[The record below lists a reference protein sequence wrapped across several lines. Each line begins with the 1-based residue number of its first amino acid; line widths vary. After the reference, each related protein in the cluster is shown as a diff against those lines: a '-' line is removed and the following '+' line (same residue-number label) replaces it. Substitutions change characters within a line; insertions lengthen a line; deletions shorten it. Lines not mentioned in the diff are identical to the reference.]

1 MAAYDKA
8 VEDGEKHPAKKVSRM
23 KGFYRCCVYKWKKS
37 REREKWTLLCRACQ
51 KASRTSGCDEG
62 FHGRLQEVQ
71 EQSPR
76 QNGHGVDA
84 NPPAR
89 VDSTGF

>member
-1 MAAYDKA
+1 MLHLQ
-8 VEDGEKHPAKKVSRM
+8 VEEIKGTGEMDPAVSR
-23 KGFYRCCVYKWKKS
+23 VPAHS
-37 REREKWTLLCRACQ
+37 Q

-71 EQSPR
+71 EQSPG